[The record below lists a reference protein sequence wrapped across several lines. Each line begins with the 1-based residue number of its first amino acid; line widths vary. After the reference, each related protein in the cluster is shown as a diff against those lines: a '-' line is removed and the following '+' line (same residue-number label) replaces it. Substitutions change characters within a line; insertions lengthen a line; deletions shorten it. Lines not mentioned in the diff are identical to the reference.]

1 MVKHLENVYLL
12 CTIFQDIKGIM
23 EKDAEVTTIWSL
35 FLRDLIQVRENVI
48 PNETKNDLIE
58 RRTEF
63 E

>member
-1 MVKHLENVYLL
+1 MVKHLETVYLL